1 MAAKQAART
10 AVTSADVAREAG
22 VSQSTV
28 SYVLTGKR
36 SISVE
41 TRRRVEDVMARLDYH
56 PNSRAR
62 ALAGQR
68 SRVIG
73 VVVPFRPQLDTA
85 VMLKFV
91 GAIAIAARAVDHD
104 VLLVTDDEGPAG
116 LRRLQG
122 SAMCDAVL
130 LMDVATKD
138 PRLPLCRTMRMP
150 AVLIGVPEEPD
161 GLVCVDLD
169 FERAGQIAMDELV
182 ALGHRNVALIT
193 PLVDDPQRA
202 ANFTQRFR
210 RGVVDVAG
218 ANGVD
223 VLVVPSGPD
232 YQSAAGAVREIY
244 AQQPGTTAV
253 LIHNS
258 FVVEPVLAALEA
270 DGHRPGRDVAVIA
283 VCTDDV
289 AERQPVKL
297 TSIAL
302 EPERTSALA
311 VDLALRLLEREALP
325 EGVSP
330 FLISPRLVR
339 RHSTFVAR

>member
-1 MAAKQAART
+1 MANRVPRT
-10 AVTSADVAREAG
+10 AVTSADVARESG

-28 SYVLTGKR
+28 SYVMTGKR
-36 SISVE
+36 SISAE
-41 TRRRVEDVMARLDYH
+41 TRRRVEEVMVRLDYH

-68 SRVIG
+68 SQVIG

-85 VMLKFV
+85 VILQFV
-91 GAIAIAARAVDHD
+91 GAIATAARAIDHD
-104 VLLVTDDEGPAG
+104 VLLVTDEEGPAG

-122 SAMCDAVL
+122 SAICDAIL
-130 LMDVATKD
+130 LMDVATED
-138 PRLPLCRTMRMP
+138 PRLPLSRTMRMP
-150 AVLIGVPEEPD
+150 VVLIGVPEDPE

-169 FERAGQIAMDELV
+169 FERAGQVAMDELI
-182 ALGHRNVALIT
+182 ALRHRQIALIT
-193 PLVDDPQRA
+193 PFVSDPQVS
-202 ANFTQRFR
+202 ANFTRRFR
-210 RGVVDVAG
+210 RGVVDVAE
-218 ANGVD
+218 ANGAE

-258 FVVEPVLAALEA
+258 FVVEPVLAALER
-270 DGHRPGRDVAVIA
+270 DGYRPGRDVAVIA

-302 EPERTSALA
+302 EPDRVSGLA
-311 VDLALRLLEREALP
+311 VDLALRLLEGHPLP
-325 EGVSP
+325 PGGSP
-330 FLISPRLVR
+330 YLIAPRLVR